1 MGRIFYNLFAVSHF
15 LQYTGIYNLILI
27 KLIYE
32 YFIINYPTDA
42 ITSSNVQ
49 YLDTDTNT
57 KIDVSDGKII
67 IGAMPISISS
77 GTLSMAPII
86 ITATEVDS
94 NNNITSV
101 VFAPLKI
108 GSNGQLAIWTNSTI
122 NIRVLYYYL
131 D

>member
-1 MGRIFYNLFAVSHF
+1 
-15 LQYTGIYNLILI
+15 
-27 KLIYE
+27 
-32 YFIINYPTDA
+32 
-42 ITSSNVQ
+42 
-49 YLDTDTNT
+49 
-57 KIDVSDGKII
+57 
-67 IGAMPISISS
+67 MPISISS

-101 VFAPLKI
+101 VFVPLKI

-122 NIRVLYYYL
+122 NIRVLYYL